1 MVGLVDLGWDLEE
14 GLEVGL
20 EEYLLEATMVAGCFL
35 EVTWEDWQV
44 TQVVLEALVVI
55 MVEALALEDLADPP
69 TIMTMNLIKV
79 GISTKI
85 LDVPSFTFPFTP
97 HPLAHDLTFFT
108 FSQQEHFVFVWSLK
122 LIENDNFDGRNWLYV
137 I

>member
-55 MVEALALEDLADPP
+55 MVEALASEDLADPP
-69 TIMTMNLIKV
+69 TITTMNLIKV
-79 GISTKI
+79 DISYNI
-85 LDVPSFTFPFTP
+85 LNV
-97 HPLAHDLTFFT
+97 
-108 FSQQEHFVFVWSLK
+108 
-122 LIENDNFDGRNWLYV
+122 
-137 I
+137 

>member
-1 MVGLVDLGWDLEE
+1 MVGLVDLGWDLGE
-14 GLEVGL
+14 GL

-79 GISTKI
+79 GISYNI
-85 LDVPSFTFPFTP
+85 LDV
-97 HPLAHDLTFFT
+97 
-108 FSQQEHFVFVWSLK
+108 
-122 LIENDNFDGRNWLYV
+122 
-137 I
+137 